1 MIEVTIPGRET
12 CRFEQ
17 LVLDLNGTI
26 AADGEIIEGVAER
39 LQSLSELLDV
49 SIVTADTHGS
59 ASRLGAHLH
68 VQIHRVEQGAEDV
81 QKLALVQRLG
91 EKTTVA
97 IGNGRNDVSMLK
109 EAALGICV
117 IGEEGA
123 ATEAVMS
130 CDIVVAGICA
140 ALDLLVNTDRLVAT
154 LRR

>member
-1 MIEVTIPGRET
+1 MIEVTIPGRRT
-12 CRFEQ
+12 YRFEH

-39 LQSLSELLDV
+39 LHSLGRLL
-49 SIVTADTHGS
+49 SIAVVTADTHGS
-59 ASRLGAHLH
+59 GGRLEAGLH
-68 VQIHRVEQGAEDV
+68 APIHRVEQSAEDS

-91 EKTTVA
+91 EETTVA

-117 IGEEGA
+117 IGVEGA
-123 ATEAVMS
+123 ATEAVIS
-130 CDIVVAGICA
+130 SDVVITSISA
-140 ALDLLVNTDRLVAT
+140 ALDLLLNTDRLVAT

>member
-1 MIEVTIPGRET
+1 MIEVTIPGRRT
-12 CRFEQ
+12 FRFEH

-26 AADGEIIEGVAER
+26 ATDRGIIEGVVER
-39 LQSLSELLDV
+39 LQSLGRLLSI

-59 ASRLGAHLH
+59 ASRLGAYIHG
-68 VQIHRVEQGAEDV
+68 QIHKVEQGAEGV
-81 QKLALVQRLG
+81 QKGALVQRLG
-91 EKTTVA
+91 RETTIA
-97 IGNGRNDVSMLK
+97 IGNGCNDVSMLK

-130 CDIVVAGICA
+130 CDVVVAGICA
-140 ALDLLVNTDRLVAT
+140 ALDLLVKTDRLVAT